1 MEIPMLLDIVHYL
14 ALVLEIVAIQH
25 QRVTLIF
32 KLFGS
37 LLSLLP
43 NQRKPVY

>member
-1 MEIPMLLDIVHYL
+1 MEIPMSLDVVHYL

-32 KLFGS
+32 QAIWIFTQPS
-37 LLSLLP
+37 S
-43 NQRKPVY
+43 